1 MKKYQIFQAISGL
14 TILEGLV
21 VIAAYF
27 GTSSRTGN
35 TVLGSYSAWRWMV
48 GIGLIG
54 ILVFFLCLCAASM
67 IWPAKLKT
75 LAARIENGMN
85 SDIYRP
91 MLVVPI
97 FLSLG
102 INLLAL
108 SIHFFPA
115 TGWAIPI
122 IRTYALISVIT
133 ERLYLAQIW
142 IVLILTQT
150 IIVFVLTGEH
160 LPRKHQLP
168 WLSRTAIYGWVATAA
183 ILAFSIFWG
192 VIARDISFQLFNG
205 PVFKLAGISIWL
217 TIWAYGEHKNDAW
230 VKKHWRLFLGGSVW
244 LVVFFA
250 SLQLG
255 HWLDVVVTPRES
267 FWHLLADSFLQG
279 KLYLPNPPSI
289 QDLVLYNGHWYIPI
303 PPLPAF
309 VMLPLV
315 AIFGVHGINT
325 TLVSLCLAAFTAML
339 VFLILEELADIKWIE
354 LELSGRLWL
363 TGLFAFGTVQLWLS
377 IVSRVWYF
385 AQICAILFVAI
396 SFLMTLKKM
405 PAWFAT
411 LFLGLAMLSRPNL
424 FTLWPA
430 LAAITIQFQINQDG
444 RLDYKKLL
452 RWVIFSAFPL
462 AAAAGCLLLYNY
474 LRFGDFLNFGYTDIY
489 VGGSVVSG
497 AQKFGI
503 FNLEFF
509 QTNLQSMLVTL
520 PELTS
525 QCNYYLA
532 RGHGISML
540 AATPA
545 ILYVFRRLK
554 VEWWTI
560 GCWVSVIFS
569 MSLLLMY
576 HNDGSI
582 QFAYR
587 YSLDFILP
595 IILLITA
602 NAREKISWQLK
613 LLILASVVIN
623 YFGTVSWYFST
634 C

>member
-1 MKKYQIFQAISGL
+1 MKKYQIFQTITGI
-14 TILEGLV
+14 TILEGMV

-27 GTSSRTGN
+27 GTSAKTSDA
-35 TVLGSYSAWRWMV
+35 VLGSYSALRLMV
-48 GIGLIG
+48 GFGLLI
-54 ILVFFLCLCAASM
+54 ILVAFLCLFAASI
-67 IWPAKLKT
+67 IWAAKLKT
-75 LAARIENGMN
+75 MAAQIKNALN

-91 MLVVPI
+91 MLVVPL
-97 FLSLG
+97 FFSLA

-133 ERLYLAQIW
+133 ERLYIAQIW
-142 IVLILTQT
+142 IVLILVQT
-150 IIVFVLTGEH
+150 IVFYVLTFDRF
-160 LPRKHQLP
+160 LPRQHQLS
-168 WLSRTAIYGWVATAA
+168 WLPRTAIYVWVATGF

-192 VIARDISFQLFNG
+192 VISRNIPFQFSNG
-205 PVFKLAGISIWL
+205 PVFKLAVISIWL
-217 TIWAYGEHKNDAW
+217 TIWAYIEQKQPDW
-230 VKKHWRLFLGGSVW
+230 VKKHWKLFLSVSVW
-244 LVVFFA
+244 MAVFLA

-325 TLVSLCLAAFTAML
+325 TLVSLCLAALTSML
-339 VFLILEELADIKWIE
+339 VFLILEELANLKWIE
-354 LELSGRLWL
+354 VGLSGRLWL

-430 LAAITIQFQINQDG
+430 LAAITIQLNRGNQWDF
-444 RLDYKKLL
+444 KKML
-452 RWVIFSAFPL
+452 RWVVFSALPL
-462 AAAAGCLLLYNY
+462 IAAAGFLLLYNY

-509 QTNLQSMLVTL
+509 QTNLQSMFVTL

-545 ILYVFRRLK
+545 ILYIFRRLK
-554 VEWWTI
+554 MEWWTI
-560 GCWVSVIFS
+560 GCWVSVIIT
-569 MSLLLMY
+569 MGLLLMY

-587 YSLDFILP
+587 YSFDFMLP
-595 IILLITA
+595 IILLIAA